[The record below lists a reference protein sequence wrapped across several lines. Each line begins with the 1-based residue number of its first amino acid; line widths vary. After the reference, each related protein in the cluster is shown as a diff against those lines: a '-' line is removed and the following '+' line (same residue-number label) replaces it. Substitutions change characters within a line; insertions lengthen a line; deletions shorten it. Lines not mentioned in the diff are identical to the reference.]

1 MADTTAIHNEME
13 LLLDLAND
21 SEQAFADLYRRYWQK
36 IFQVALLYLKDQ
48 NSAEDT
54 VQEVFMII
62 WKKRTELQHV
72 QHFEKYI
79 FTIARNLVI
88 SSLRKKM
95 PVLQPV
101 FEYTLSQQDNS
112 CPSFALE
119 YKETAELLRQ
129 AVNELSPRQK
139 ELYLID
145 TEQQLSI
152 KDAALQLNISYD
164 AARQYKSEAI
174 RSIRRFLK
182 GKLFSKMLILLLGI
196 WS

>member
-1 MADTTAIHNEME
+1 MADTTAIHNETQ
-13 LLLDLAND
+13 LLLDLAHD

-48 NSAEDT
+48 NHAEDI

-62 WKKRTELQHV
+62 WKKRAELQHV

-95 PVLQPV
+95 PVLEPV
-101 FEYTLSQQDNS
+101 FEYTFSQQDS
-112 CPSFALE
+112 SHPSFALE
-119 YKETAELLRQ
+119 YKEAAELLTQ
-129 AVNELSPRQK
+129 AVNELSPRQR

-164 AARQYKSEAI
+164 AARQYKSEAL

-182 GKLFSKMLILLLGI
+182 GKLFSKMLLLVCSILF
-196 WS
+196 